1 MSSNRPMKG
10 LPGSPGRA
18 SGPAY
23 RWAPGVTIGRSI
35 SQPLSGDEVAAELAR
50 FTRAV
55 QSAREEIESTLAQTE
70 GEAAGV
76 LEVHLLMLADP
87 LLVDATLDRIR
98 NEGVAA
104 ETALATTVAEIA
116 SSLRSLTDDYLRE
129 RAADV
134 EDVGGRLQRLLSQS
148 GPASGESSFAPGPGC
163 IVVARDLTPSEV
175 LAAHQA
181 GVAGL
186 AMSEGSATSHAVILA
201 RSLRLPAVVAVAGL
215 MENVA
220 GGDQLTI
227 DGERGEVSAGLRRA
241 ASEPARTSHHRE
253 RTRPRA
259 TECRTADGR
268 RIRIYANLSRPEEL
282 EAALAADA
290 EGIGVLRTEFLFLE
304 SPASEEQQYETYRAL
319 AERLEGKPLVVRTLD
334 VGGDKALPYLPLPAE
349 ANPFLGRRGL
359 RLSLMHLD
367 LFGSQLR
374 AILRASAHGCIR
386 VMFPM
391 VTDISELVRAQA
403 LLAQARSELLS
414 EGQCL
419 GKVEVGAMIEVPAA
433 ALCADRLAREAAFLS
448 IGTNDLA
455 QYTLAADRSSPT
467 VAALY
472 SQTHLAVLRLLKLT
486 VEGGHWHNRPVA
498 VCGEMAAD
506 LEALPLLVG
515 LGVDE
520 LSMAPYAISEVR
532 ETLADISY
540 AEAAARV
547 SALLARS

>member
-1 MSSNRPMKG
+1 
-10 LPGSPGRA
+10 
-18 SGPAY
+18 
-23 RWAPGVTIGRSI
+23 
-35 SQPLSGDEVAAELAR
+35 LSGDEVAAELAR

-227 DGERGEVSAGLRRA
+227 EIDGKITYENIFQRNDAQKGYWGL
-241 ASEPARTSHHRE
+241 P
-253 RTRPRA
+253 
-259 TECRTADGR
+259 
-268 RIRIYANLSRPEEL
+268 IN
-282 EAALAADA
+282 
-290 EGIGVLRTEFLFLE
+290 
-304 SPASEEQQYETYRAL
+304 
-319 AERLEGKPLVVRTLD
+319 K
-334 VGGDKALPYLPLPAE
+334 
-349 ANPFLGRRGL
+349 
-359 RLSLMHLD
+359 
-367 LFGSQLR
+367 
-374 AILRASAHGCIR
+374 
-386 VMFPM
+386 
-391 VTDISELVRAQA
+391 
-403 LLAQARSELLS
+403 
-414 EGQCL
+414 
-419 GKVEVGAMIEVPAA
+419 
-433 ALCADRLAREAAFLS
+433 
-448 IGTNDLA
+448 
-455 QYTLAADRSSPT
+455 
-467 VAALY
+467 
-472 SQTHLAVLRLLKLT
+472 
-486 VEGGHWHNRPVA
+486 
-498 VCGEMAAD
+498 
-506 LEALPLLVG
+506 
-515 LGVDE
+515 
-520 LSMAPYAISEVR
+520 
-532 ETLADISY
+532 
-540 AEAAARV
+540 
-547 SALLARS
+547 